1 MLEHMIT
8 PFYRYADFTGRS
20 RRLEFWSFALL
31 NLIVTAVLVSLAL
44 STGLSYRAILQR
56 AEFGG
61 GLGVATIA
69 FFAIL
74 GMYSLA
80 VLIPSVAV
88 NVRRLHDR
96 NLSAWWYLGFI
107 ALNVVPVIGWGSNIA
122 YLVLMAL
129 PGTSGPNRFGEDPKD
144 PAASEVFT

>member
-1 MLEHMIT
+1 M
-8 PFYRYADFTGRS
+8 
-20 RRLEFWSFALL
+20 
-31 NLIVTAVLVSLAL
+31 
-44 STGLSYRAILQR
+44 
-56 AEFGG
+56 
-61 GLGVATIA
+61 
-69 FFAIL
+69 
-74 GMYSLA
+74 
-80 VLIPSVAV
+80 

-107 ALNVVPVIGWGSNIA
+107 ALNVLPVIGWGSNIA